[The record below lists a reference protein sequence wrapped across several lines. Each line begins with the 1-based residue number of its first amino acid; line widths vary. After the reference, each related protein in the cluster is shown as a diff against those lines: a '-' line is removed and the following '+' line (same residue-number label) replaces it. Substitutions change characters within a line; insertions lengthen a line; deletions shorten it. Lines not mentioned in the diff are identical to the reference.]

1 MGLLTQN
8 NPPSIKVRLAFYMLI
23 IPVLIFYGLCV
34 GTAPQLACI
43 PSLGVTPDQVIKEIS
58 LNVNAA
64 RSNILSTPNVRR
76 LLKIALDNQNKTM
89 SYVLLAA
96 GFFFLF
102 GLLSLLIL
110 QITLRKAQPKPNAA
124 RKVKI
129 LKRLMLSFL
138 WTSTALAFGA
148 SFATTQLAKILQHT
162 STSATSVVAESLVIE
177 QGAGLEALQWL
188 AAAFSFLFTTGVAWM
203 FLDAGDRQHSMRK
216 GDSGSDDVPE
226 F

>member
-1 MGLLTQN
+1 MQSLQ
-8 NPPSIKVRLAFYMLI
+8 I
-23 IPVLIFYGLCV
+23 IFPFRDLRYCGNTDLE
-34 GTAPQLACI
+34 T
-43 PSLGVTPDQVIKEIS
+43 SL
-58 LNVNAA
+58 A
-64 RSNILSTPNVRR
+64 RSNTLSTPNVRR
-76 LLKIALDNQNKTM
+76 LLQIALDNQNKTV

-148 SFATTQLAKILQHT
+148 SFATTQLAKILQRT

-216 GDSGSDDVPE
+216 GDSGFDDVPE